1 MDDVAAQV
9 AELQARVEQLEAVT
23 GARAAASASGSG
35 AGSGSAESP
44 PGAVAD
50 TFWAL
55 EGLRGRRGDH
65 PGTADGMVMLTGS
78 LDLPRGEPV
87 EWQQAAATAQL
98 VDTDWSSNAAALA
111 ALGHPVRLELLRRVL
126 QGARTTAE
134 LADEL
139 GSTGQLHHHLRQLV
153 SAGWLAQRGR
163 GAYEVP
169 VARVV
174 PLLVILTGVTR

>member
-1 MDDVAAQV
+1 MVDDVAAQL
-9 AELQARVEQLEAVT
+9 AELRTRVELLEA
-23 GARAAASASGSG
+23 AAGVRDIDAAGPSSQSA
-35 AGSGSAESP
+35 
-44 PGAVAD
+44 AD

-65 PGTADGMVMLTGS
+65 PETADGLVMLTGS
-78 LDLPRGEPV
+78 LELPTGEPV
-87 EWQQAAATAQL
+87 EWQQAAATAQ
-98 VDTDWSSNAAALA
+98 VIDTDWSANAAVLA

-126 QGARTTAE
+126 RGARTTAE